1 MKRRP
6 LATACL
12 LVCLLLGLP
21 VLFFKEPD
29 EACQMEER
37 EIRLTGKI
45 MQKETKKQD
54 YGETMTV
61 CLSDLSNDGLG
72 GRLLCYL
79 AEGQREPKLGSY
91 VEIEGRLKRFE
102 RASNPGQF
110 DAALYYQISGISYRL
125 DQAKIT
131 KTTTEYNRIGEM
143 LWQIR
148 KHLSGI
154 LSLRLPEKEAA
165 LMQTILLGEKG
176 SLDSEIKELYQ
187 RSGIAHILAISGL
200 HVSVLGMGLYRLLR
214 KIGVPVKGAA
224 LLSMLLLLF
233 YGAMTGFSVSAMRA
247 ILMFGLRMLGEM
259 LQRTYDM
266 LTAIAAAAAL
276 LLAGQPLFLRSASFV
291 FSFGCVLGLC
301 VVHPALTMPAAV
313 PQQPKRRIKW
323 QEILQRL
330 LAPPAMMA
338 VTLPMYLWFYYQI
351 PPYSMLLNLL
361 VIPLM
366 SYLMAAGLLLLL
378 VNPLPLPI
386 WRIAVALIVGVFR
399 IYERACRMCEGLP
412 GAVLNLG
419 KPAVWQLLVY
429 LACLLA
435 VILIR
440 HRQSLWKR
448 WLMMAGAVLILL
460 VRPADRLEITF
471 LDVGQ
476 GDCIYVELPGKEKF
490 LVDGGSSSV
499 GSVGKYRILPFLKAK
514 GVRYLEAVF
523 VTHPDEDHCNG
534 IQELLSQGKQQG
546 IRVGCLILPDIGEG
560 SKGQG
565 YRELEKAAS
574 EAGISLQYIS
584 RGQYIQEKDTLLE
597 CLHPVSG
604 FESTDANAYSIV
616 LRFTSGSFTALL
628 TGDLEGS
635 GEQALL
641 EELSARQEISE
652 NQGTG
657 SMAVDPADNMAG
669 SMTDNM
675 AGGPADNMTG
685 SLADNMK
692 DSLTGNMAGSLTDNM
707 AGGPAGITLLK
718 VAHHG
723 SKNSTSEEFLQM
735 IDPAIAVISCGK
747 NNRYGHPH
755 EETLERLSEADISW
769 FCTKDYGAI
778 TVSVDAKGRVVV
790 KGYRKP

>member
-54 YGETMTV
+54 YGETVTV
-61 CLSDLSNDGLG
+61 CLSDLSYEELG

-91 VEIEGRLKRFE
+91 VEIEGRLKCFE

-165 LMQTILLGEKG
+165 LMQTILLGEKE

-276 LLAGQPLFLRSASFV
+276 LLAGQPLFLKSASFV
-291 FSFGCVLGLC
+291 FSFGC
-301 VVHPALTMPAAV
+301 
-313 PQQPKRRIKW
+313 
-323 QEILQRL
+323 
-330 LAPPAMMA
+330 
-338 VTLPMYLWFYYQI
+338 
-351 PPYSMLLNLL
+351 S
-361 VIPLM
+361 
-366 SYLMAAGLLLLL
+366 
-378 VNPLPLPI
+378 
-386 WRIAVALIVGVFR
+386 FR
-399 IYERACRMCEGLP
+399 
-412 GAVLNLG
+412 
-419 KPAVWQLLVY
+419 
-429 LACLLA
+429 
-435 VILIR
+435 
-440 HRQSLWKR
+440 
-448 WLMMAGAVLILL
+448 
-460 VRPADRLEITF
+460 
-471 LDVGQ
+471 
-476 GDCIYVELPGKEKF
+476 
-490 LVDGGSSSV
+490 
-499 GSVGKYRILPFLKAK
+499 
-514 GVRYLEAVF
+514 
-523 VTHPDEDHCNG
+523 
-534 IQELLSQGKQQG
+534 
-546 IRVGCLILPDIGEG
+546 
-560 SKGQG
+560 
-565 YRELEKAAS
+565 
-574 EAGISLQYIS
+574 
-584 RGQYIQEKDTLLE
+584 
-597 CLHPVSG
+597 
-604 FESTDANAYSIV
+604 
-616 LRFTSGSFTALL
+616 
-628 TGDLEGS
+628 
-635 GEQALL
+635 
-641 EELSARQEISE
+641 
-652 NQGTG
+652 
-657 SMAVDPADNMAG
+657 
-669 SMTDNM
+669 
-675 AGGPADNMTG
+675 
-685 SLADNMK
+685 
-692 DSLTGNMAGSLTDNM
+692 
-707 AGGPAGITLLK
+707 
-718 VAHHG
+718 
-723 SKNSTSEEFLQM
+723 
-735 IDPAIAVISCGK
+735 
-747 NNRYGHPH
+747 
-755 EETLERLSEADISW
+755 
-769 FCTKDYGAI
+769 
-778 TVSVDAKGRVVV
+778 
-790 KGYRKP
+790 